1 MNHLLPAKAAGD
13 RNVLILLAERR
24 EIYEL
29 VFTILFFNNHNRIIS
44 QAATEVTGK
53 LRKNSHNTE
62 ARKIEDHKNWD
73 GKLNYIKAGFMA
85 CRGKAIA
92 ADYVE
97 PDMTDDIT
105 AVVTSL
111 GSKLKNRDGFR
122 RIIDLVGDEIAAPE
136 DI

>member
-1 MNHLLPAKAAGD
+1 MQVYYFTRTGRSRAIAD
-13 RNVLILLAERR
+13 EIAER
-24 EIYEL
+24 Y
-29 VFTILFFNNHNRIIS
+29 
-44 QAATEVTGK
+44 
-53 LRKNSHNTE
+53 NTE

-73 GKLNYIKAGFMA
+73 GKLNYMKAGFMA
-85 CRGKAIA
+85 CRGKAIP

-97 PDMTDDIT
+97 PDMSDDIVVVFPLWAGTMPPGVKTFVESVGRENIT